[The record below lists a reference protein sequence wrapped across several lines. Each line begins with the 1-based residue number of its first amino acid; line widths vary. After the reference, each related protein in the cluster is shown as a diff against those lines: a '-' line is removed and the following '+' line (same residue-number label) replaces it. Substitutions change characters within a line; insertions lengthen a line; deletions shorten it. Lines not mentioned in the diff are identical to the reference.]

1 MTYGETSPNL
11 TLEKDKAL
19 DYSDSTAPTRQ
30 KRSENSDFE
39 TEQSHMPDIGQLNFD
54 ERFTLLL
61 DREDMDRRNKAFQNR
76 VRKAKFK
83 ENACVEDLDFD
94 PIRGLSKTNVLN
106 FISGDWIKGHQNI
119 IISGSTGAGK
129 TYLACA
135 IAQAA
140 CRCGY
145 TVKYVR
151 IPRFLRS
158 LEVARNDGSYDKM
171 LQDLQ
176 KTDLILFDDFGQAK
190 LQLEEARDLL
200 EVMDDR
206 HGQRSAIIT
215 SQLESSKWYEL
226 IPDPT
231 IADALLD
238 RIIHRS
244 HLINVKGPSMR
255 KTKSG
260 LTKGAKSTNRTLA
273 SLRSDR
279 PKENCPASPE
289 CLSVLTEIRTR
300 NRVCLN
306 DGGGTSEA
314 GVQPSRANCMQTLST
329 EQYSPFLRSISRSPF
344 IMVNLHPAAF
354 FRRGR
359 FVQMNRKIFGTPPSG
374 RPTRT

>member
-1 MTYGETSPNL
+1 MITHQITSKLQSLRL
-11 TLEKDKAL
+11 TGMLKAME
-19 DYSDSTAPTRQ
+19 D
-30 KRSENSDFE
+30 
-39 TEQSHMPDIGQLNFD
+39 QSQMPDIGQLNFD
-54 ERFTLLL
+54 ERFSLLL
-61 DREDMDRRNKAFQNR
+61 DREDIDRRNKAFQNR

-94 PIRGLSKTNVLN
+94 PVRGLSKTTVLK
-106 FISGDWIKGHQNI
+106 FVSGDWIKGHQNI
-119 IISGSTGAGK
+119 IITGATGAGK

-135 IAQAA
+135 IAQAV
-140 CRCGY
+140 CRSGY

-176 KTDLILFDDFGQAK
+176 KTDIILFDDFGQTK
-190 LQLEEARDLL
+190 LQLDEARDLL

-206 HGQRSAIIT
+206 HGQRSVIIT

-244 HLINVKGPSMR
+244 HQIHVKGPSMR

-260 LTKGAKSTNRTLA
+260 LTTGSKST
-273 SLRSDR
+273 
-279 PKENCPASPE
+279 K
-289 CLSVLTEIRTR
+289 
-300 NRVCLN
+300 
-306 DGGGTSEA
+306 
-314 GVQPSRANCMQTLST
+314 
-329 EQYSPFLRSISRSPF
+329 
-344 IMVNLHPAAF
+344 
-354 FRRGR
+354 
-359 FVQMNRKIFGTPPSG
+359 
-374 RPTRT
+374 

>member
-1 MTYGETSPNL
+1 MITHQITSKLQDLRL
-11 TLEKDKAL
+11 TGMLKAL
-19 DYSDSTAPTRQ
+19 EDQ
-30 KRSENSDFE
+30 NK
-39 TEQSHMPDIGQLNFD
+39 MPEIGQLTFD

-61 DREDMDRRNKAFQNR
+61 DREDVDRRNKAFQNR

-94 PIRGLSKTNVLN
+94 PIRGLSKTTILKFV
-106 FISGDWIKGHQNI
+106 SGDWIKGHQNI
-119 IISGSTGAGK
+119 IVTGSTGAGK

-135 IAQAA
+135 IAQAV
-140 CRCGY
+140 CRSGY

-158 LEVARNDGSYDKM
+158 LEVARTDGSYDKM
-171 LQDLQ
+171 LLDLQ

-244 HLINVKGPSMR
+244 HQIQVKGPSMR

-260 LTKGAKSTNRTLA
+260 LTNGSKSTN
-273 SLRSDR
+273 
-279 PKENCPASPE
+279 
-289 CLSVLTEIRTR
+289 
-300 NRVCLN
+300 
-306 DGGGTSEA
+306 
-314 GVQPSRANCMQTLST
+314 
-329 EQYSPFLRSISRSPF
+329 
-344 IMVNLHPAAF
+344 
-354 FRRGR
+354 
-359 FVQMNRKIFGTPPSG
+359 
-374 RPTRT
+374 